1 MKKLLTACLFLLCIG
16 YAMAQKVKR
25 PETYNY
31 QRGVEAM
38 EAENYAEA
46 LEYFEKE
53 ADANPKGGYAHLMI
67 GTIRL
72 GQDEYGRALTAADE
86 AIKYL
91 PSKDTEYVSTAYRLR
106 AAIYLNLEDTT
117 KALTDLTTGIKK
129 CPKEISLYKSRGNL
143 YYDQGAYA
151 LSDADFQQMIAL
163 EPGNVYGYMGLGRN
177 AKAQERWD
185 DAIKQYNYAL
195 KLESDYSSGYAFR
208 AEAYVGKAQWIEAI
222 DDIIAA
228 LRIDRD
234 DKAFYL
240 ALSLK
245 EPALSQFVSK
255 VKIQSTKEPNSSYW
269 PYMIGLTYYNNNEY
283 EQALDYFNTANGID
297 KHPNISERIS
307 ICQHKLG
314 LYDEALASIEEAL
327 NMDTTDMDYYEQ
339 KAKVLYAMDDLAG
352 SLAEWNNILAKDPE
366 AAFAYYRRANIKE
379 IMGDLEGALE
389 DFSMLITI
397 VPDNPYGYS
406 SRGFHYLRQGQK
418 ALAEADF
425 QKVIALEDTPEK
437 YAVSAYA
444 YQALGQNDKAIAVL
458 DTIIARDST
467 SAEVYY
473 NAACVYALM
482 QDEAKALYHLEKALA
497 MGYKSFTQIKY
508 DHDLTFL
515 RDKPAFKALIRQY
528 NTPKAKAKTTTS
540 SATATATVTTE
551 VPFTKENGTC
561 KVKCT
566 INDLPLYF
574 VFDTGASNVT
584 LSMVEATFMMKNGH
598 ITKSDIIG
606 NQRYM
611 DANGNVNVGTVIN
624 LKSVNFGGL
633 QLNNVRASVVRNQKA
648 PLLLGQSVLSK
659 LGKIEI
665 DNAASMLKITS
676 P

>member
-1 MKKLLTACLFLLCIG
+1 MMKTLLTACLFALCLST
-16 YAMAQKVKR
+16 ALAQKIKR

-31 QRGVEAM
+31 QRGFEAM
-38 EAENYAEA
+38 AEENYDEA
-46 LEYFEKE
+46 LNYFVKE

-67 GTIRL
+67 AGL
-72 GQDEYGRALTAADE
+72 KLQQEEYGRALMAVDE
-86 AIKYL
+86 AIKYI
-91 PSKDTEYVSTAYRLR
+91 PSKDAEYAANAYRLR
-106 AAIYLNLEDTT
+106 ASVYLNLEDTA
-117 KALTDLTTGIKK
+117 KALADLTTAIKK
-129 CPKEISLYKSRGNL
+129 FPKQTELYKSRGNL
-143 YYDQGAYA
+143 YYDLSEYA
-151 LSDADFQQMIAL
+151 LSDADFHKMIAL
-163 EPGNVYGYMGLGRN
+163 EPGDVYGYMGLGRN

-195 KLESDYSSGYAFR
+195 KLDSEYSLGYAFR

-222 DDIIAA
+222 DDIISA

-240 ALSLK
+240 ALSLQ

-255 VKIQSTKEPNSSYW
+255 VKIQSTKEPNNAYW
-269 PYMIGLTYYNNNEY
+269 PYMIGLIYYDKNDY
-283 EQALDYFNTANGID
+283 EHALDYFNTANGID
-297 KHPNISERIS
+297 KHPNISEKIS
-307 ICQHKLG
+307 LCQHKLG

-339 KAKVLYAMDDLAG
+339 KTRVLYAKDNLTEA
-352 SLAEWNNILAKDPE
+352 LAELNNILAKDPE

-379 IMGDLEGALE
+379 ITGDIEGAIE
-389 DFSMLITI
+389 DYTMLITLA
-397 VPDNPYGYS
+397 PDNAYGYS
-406 SRGFHYLRQGQK
+406 SRGFRYLRQGK
-418 ALAEADF
+418 TALAEADF
-425 QKVIALEDTPEK
+425 QKAIALEDTPEK

-444 YQALGQNDKAIAVL
+444 YQALGQYDKAIAVL
-458 DTIIARDST
+458 DTIIAHDST

-540 SATATATVTTE
+540 SATATVTTE

-676 P
+676 L